1 MNCGPYTIPKYPDDA
16 TLTDIERED
25 IRLQLELLDRLSDE
39 WLHLRAHI
47 DELTGM
53 VN

>member
-1 MNCGPYTIPKYPDDA
+1 MNCGPCTLPKYPDDA
-16 TLTDIERED
+16 TITDIERED
-25 IRLQLELLDRLSDE
+25 RRLQLELLDRLSDE
-39 WLHLRAHI
+39 WLHLRAQV

>member
-1 MNCGPYTIPKYPDDA
+1 MNCGPYTLPKYPDDA

-25 IRLQLELLDRLSDE
+25 SRIQIELLDRLSDE
-39 WLHLRAHI
+39 WLHLRAAV
-47 DELTGM
+47 DELTHM